1 MSNKSISDYLASS
14 MDSVLKSPEHKS
26 LFGQD
31 YKVATA
37 SDESCD
43 KEHDHDEDTS
53 LADSST
59 VEDEEDENS
68 ADDEEALKEVA
79 AQYTTAIDSLLVAS
93 AALDNIGYGNGAA
106 LSLKLAALTVEA
118 KKKDTEG
125 FKEKM
130 QALRDKK
137 KKDKEV
143 NDAKDKASKDKEKA
157 AKEKEKEKEK
167 AAKEK
172 EKLAKEKEKEKEKLA
187 KQKAAEK
194 AAAEKA
200 AKDKASKK

>member
-1 MSNKSISDYLASS
+1 MSNKSVSDYLASS

-26 LFGQD
+26 LFGQN

-37 SDESCD
+37 SDESCE
-43 KEHDHDEDTS
+43 KEHNHDEEDCS

-59 VEDEEDENS
+59 VEEEDENS
-68 ADDEEALKEVA
+68 ADDEDSEALKEVA
-79 AQYTTAIDSLLVAS
+79 AHYTTAIDSLIVAS
-93 AALDNIGYGNGAA
+93 EALDNIGYGNGAA

-137 KKDKEV
+137 KKEKEV
-143 NDAKDKASKDKEKA
+143 NDAKDKAAKDKEKA

-172 EKLAKEKEKEKEKLA
+172 EKLAKEKEKEKERLA
-187 KQKAAEK
+187 KEKAAEK
-194 AAAEKA
+194 AAKE
-200 AKDKASKK
+200 KASKK